1 MTNKSDERGAAGL
14 AGRTALVIGATG
26 GIGAAVA
33 ESLAA
38 AGAALTIHGRDEGR
52 LAAKASELAAY
63 GNAVGTIRADLS
75 GGEAPPDLL
84 RAAGSCDLLVVSYGP
99 FVYKPLAETSQADWS
114 LAALGCLALPGTI
127 ATEAAVGMAG
137 RGFGRILLFGGTRT
151 DAVRGFKANAAY
163 AAAKTGLGVVAKS
176 IAVEFGP
183 RGVSCAVVCPGFVD
197 TEYLDGAMR
206 SRLESASP
214 RGGLIPTAELAALVA
229 YLLGGGMDLANGSV
243 VVADR
248 GLYAF

>member
-1 MTNKSDERGAAGL
+1 M
-14 AGRTALVIGATG
+14 
-26 GIGAAVA
+26 
-33 ESLAA
+33 
-38 AGAALTIHGRDEGR
+38 
-52 LAAKASELAAY
+52 
-63 GNAVGTIRADLS
+63 
-75 GGEAPPDLL
+75 
-84 RAAGSCDLLVVSYGP
+84 
-99 FVYKPLAETSQADWS
+99 
-114 LAALGCLALPGTI
+114 
-127 ATEAAVGMAG
+127 
-137 RGFGRILLFGGTRT
+137 
-151 DAVRGFKANAAY
+151 
-163 AAAKTGLGVVAKS
+163 AKS